1 MTYFDYSATS
11 NVNQEVLK
19 EFISDSKKDYLDYD
33 LDSLSNDLN
42 KILQSDFL
50 VNFTSGSTEANN
62 WAIKGILKKYQTG
75 HILTTELEHSS
86 LNEVFNYYKNKGF
99 IIETIKI
106 ENGLLSLEDFK
117 NKIKEDTI
125 LVSVCSVNSETGLI
139 NPLTEIAKIL
149 KDYPKVV
156 FHSDMTQSMGKI
168 DIPLNDID
176 LISFSAHKFYGL
188 KGVGVLLQN
197 KKLKLEPL
205 FYGQRTFNLPLC
217 RSLVKALS
225 LALEDLDQKYTHIKK
240 LNLELRDFLKNYPE
254 VFINSPLH
262 NSLSSILN
270 ISIPFVKPETFLHAL
285 EQYRIY
291 ISTQSACSLTNSYSK
306 AVMALTNNRQRASS
320 SLRISISYL
329 TDETD
334 LENFKRAF
342 AACYKELQ
350 LNSKK
355 I

>member
-205 FYGQRTFNLPLC
+205 FYGQRF
-217 RSLVKALS
+217 
-225 LALEDLDQKYTHIKK
+225 
-240 LNLELRDFLKNYPE
+240 
-254 VFINSPLH
+254 
-262 NSLSSILN
+262 SSM
-270 ISIPFVKPETFLHAL
+270 P
-285 EQYRIY
+285 
-291 ISTQSACSLTNSYSK
+291 
-306 AVMALTNNRQRASS
+306 
-320 SLRISISYL
+320 
-329 TDETD
+329 
-334 LENFKRAF
+334 
-342 AACYKELQ
+342 
-350 LNSKK
+350 
-355 I
+355 

>member
-1 MTYFDYSATS
+1 M
-11 NVNQEVLK
+11 
-19 EFISDSKKDYLDYD
+19 
-33 LDSLSNDLN
+33 
-42 KILQSDFL
+42 
-50 VNFTSGSTEANN
+50 
-62 WAIKGILKKYQTG
+62 
-75 HILTTELEHSS
+75 
-86 LNEVFNYYKNKGF
+86 
-99 IIETIKI
+99 
-106 ENGLLSLEDFK
+106 
-117 NKIKEDTI
+117 
-125 LVSVCSVNSETGLI
+125 
-139 NPLTEIAKIL
+139 
-149 KDYPKVV
+149 
-156 FHSDMTQSMGKI
+156 
-168 DIPLNDID
+168 
-176 LISFSAHKFYGL
+176 
-188 KGVGVLLQN
+188 
-197 KKLKLEPL
+197 
-205 FYGQRTFNLPLC
+205 
-217 RSLVKALS
+217 
-225 LALEDLDQKYTHIKK
+225 
-240 LNLELRDFLKNYPE
+240 RDFLKNYPE